1 MVPLPLRRATSA
13 DAGSVKVLTRLA
25 YAKWVPLIGREP
37 KPMTADYER
46 AIIEHIVDLYEHD
59 GRLRALIE
67 VIPMEDHLLIENI
80 AVHPDHHGE
89 GIGDKLLRHAEHQA
103 RSLGFKEIRL
113 YANAAF
119 VSNLAFYAKRGYTEY
134 QRETFEPGVSAV
146 HMRKAI
152 VPGQDKAA
160 KIPLRPPVNWD
171 GTPRHSSRNPSD
183 KL

>member
-1 MVPLPLRRATSA
+1 MN
-13 DAGSVKVLTRLA
+13 
-25 YAKWVPLIGREP
+25 
-37 KPMTADYER
+37 MTAGC
-46 AIIEHIVDLYEHD
+46 V
-59 GRLRALIE
+59 ALIE